1 MLFDFMQVNNKY
13 TSPASKNVGEI
24 FKTNVSVF
32 REVIFNTFIFMWE
45 DDYFIPDK
53 SKYI

>member
-24 FKTNVSVF
+24 FKTNVS
-32 REVIFNTFIFMWE
+32 EC
-45 DDYFIPDK
+45 IPWGN
-53 SKYI
+53 I